1 MNIQT
6 ATKEFEDWVSR
17 HTDVIK
23 SQLSDKHK
31 QTAESPVQFLRGVL
45 TSDNILCKILII
57 LLLSTTVRARHYFL
71 VCSARI
77 IFLAASTACMLSP

>member
-23 SQLSDKHK
+23 SQLSTNTNRWLKVRSSSCGARF
-31 QTAESPVQFLRGVL
+31 TGGRSCSPLSV
-45 TSDNILCKILII
+45 TPASDVAYSN
-57 LLLSTTVRARHYFL
+57 STDLDTQWSFL
-71 VCSARI
+71 VVY
-77 IFLAASTACMLSP
+77 